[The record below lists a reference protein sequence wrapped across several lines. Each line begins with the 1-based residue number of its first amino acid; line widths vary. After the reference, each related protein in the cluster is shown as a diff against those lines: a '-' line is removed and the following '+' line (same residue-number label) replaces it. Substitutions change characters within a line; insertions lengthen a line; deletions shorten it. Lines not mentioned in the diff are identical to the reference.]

1 MSKHE
6 SCPSC
11 PSSDAFWRYEDGH
24 GYCFSCHSFFP
35 ANKTI
40 RQLAETLEKT
50 DQASHAGSAVPT
62 TVIDTSSFT
71 HSIRA
76 DALAWLFKYGI
87 TAQEI
92 KEHSIMWDTDRES
105 LVFPVFS
112 SGSLK
117 VTNSRYFGKDPK
129 HPKYITRGK
138 KNNYFKLIE
147 NVASPYMI
155 IVEDYISCIKA
166 GRKFSSMCLF
176 GSSLST
182 SQRWINMF
190 EKMYKKVYIYLDPDK
205 KLESLNIAMKL
216 QQLGINAEPMYSM
229 NDPKTDL

>member
-6 SCPSC
+6 ACPSC
-11 PSSDAFWRYEDGH
+11 PSSDAFWRYDDGH

-35 ANKTI
+35 ANQTI
-40 RQLAETLEKT
+40 QQLYKKLEGSFQTT
-50 DQASHAGSAVPT
+50 DARST

-76 DALAWLFKYGI
+76 DALTWLFKYGI

-112 SGSLK
+112 GGNIK

-138 KNNYFKLIE
+138 KNDYFKLIE
-147 NVASPYMI
+147 NKASPYMI
-155 IVEDYISCIKA
+155 IVEDFVSCIKA
-166 GRKFSSMCLF
+166 GRKFSSTCLF
-176 GSSLST
+176 GSSLS
-182 SQRWINMF
+182 SAQGFASMYQQW
-190 EKMYKKVYIYLDPDK
+190 YKKVYIYLDPDK

>member
-24 GYCFSCHSFFP
+24 GYCFSCHTFFP

-40 RQLAETLEKT
+40 AQLSKRLEG
-50 DQASHAGSAVPT
+50 SNPLSAVYST

-105 LVFPVFS
+105 LVFPVFN
-112 SGSLK
+112 SGNIK

-138 KNNYFKLIE
+138 KNDYFKYIE
-147 NVASPYMI
+147 NVASPYLI
-155 IVEDYISCIKA
+155 IVEDFISCIKA

-182 SQRWINMF
+182 SQRWADMF
-190 EKMYKKVYIYLDPDK
+190 GKMYKKVYIYLDPDK

>member
-24 GYCFSCHSFFP
+24 GYCFSCHTFFP

-40 RQLAETLEKT
+40 AQLSKRLEI
-50 DQASHAGSAVPT
+50 GYPLSAVDST

-71 HSIRA
+71 HSIRT

-105 LVFPVFS
+105 LVFPVFY
-112 SGSLK
+112 GGNIK

-138 KNNYFKLIE
+138 KNQFFFHIMIPH
-147 NVASPYMI
+147 SPYLI
-155 IVEDYISCIKA
+155 IVEDFISCIKA
-166 GRKFSSMCLF
+166 ARKYTSICLF
-176 GSSLST
+176 GSSL
-182 SQRWINMF
+182 NMETMVTTMSHF
-190 EKMYKKVYIYLDPDK
+190 YKKVFVYLDPDK

>member
-1 MSKHE
+1 MGSL
-6 SCPSC
+6 S
-11 PSSDAFWRYEDGH
+11 H
-24 GYCFSCHSFFP
+24 GNS
-35 ANKTI
+35 T
-40 RQLAETLEKT
+40 
-50 DQASHAGSAVPT
+50 AST

-76 DALAWLFKYGI
+76 DALTWLFKYGI

-105 LVFPVFS
+105 LVFPVFNN
-112 SGSLK
+112 GNIC

-138 KNNYFKLIE
+138 KNDYFKFIT
-147 NVASPYMI
+147 NPASPYLI
-155 IVEDYISCIKA
+155 IVEDFISCIKA

-176 GSSLST
+176 GSSLDLKLT
-182 SQRWINMF
+182 QGIWKDIF
-190 EKMYKKVYIYLDPDK
+190 KKVYIYLDPDK
-205 KLESLNIAMKL
+205 KLEALNIAMKL
-216 QQLGINAEPMYSM
+216 QQLGLNAEPMYTM